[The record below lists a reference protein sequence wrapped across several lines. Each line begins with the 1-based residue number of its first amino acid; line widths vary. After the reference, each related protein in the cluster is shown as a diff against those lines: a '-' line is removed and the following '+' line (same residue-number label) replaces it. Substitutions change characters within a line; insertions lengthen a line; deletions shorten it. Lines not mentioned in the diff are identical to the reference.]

1 MSTYIN
7 LSLYSNIYSSNQ
19 SLDDDNLQCQCTELN
34 DINKLI
40 SLLTTTY
47 NLDKQWES
55 TIINDLDYIYK
66 QIELYKQQYDIIQ
79 KSFEEF
85 KLSYNAYV
93 IHMNNFYS
101 NIIIASNEES
111 TTNKMI
117 VLINQQFKKFNDL
130 IIYMSIISNT
140 FKINLSYIENI
151 RKIIKTSTIQC
162 FTESITNICIT
173 PNTLCSLMIIMINII
188 EKISHIKQISINYL
202 LLMRKAQNIIKDNL
216 PF

>member
-40 SLLTTTY
+40 SLLTTTH

-93 IHMNNFYS
+93 IHMNNFCS

-117 VLINQQFKKFNDL
+117 TLVNQQFKKFNDL
-130 IIYMSIISNT
+130 IIYMSTISNT

-162 FTESITNICIT
+162 STESTTNICIT
-173 PNTLCSLMIIMINII
+173 PNTLYNLMIIMINII
-188 EKISHIKQISINYL
+188 EKVSHIKQISINYL